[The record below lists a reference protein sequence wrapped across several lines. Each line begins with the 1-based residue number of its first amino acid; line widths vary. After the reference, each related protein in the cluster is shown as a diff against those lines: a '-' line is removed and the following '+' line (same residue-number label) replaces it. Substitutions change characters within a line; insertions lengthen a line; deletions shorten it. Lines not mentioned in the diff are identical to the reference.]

1 MASPKPPQP
10 PSGIKRTPDHS
21 KRFVDIF
28 NNEDCYDFPL
38 CDGEGETIE
47 YTINKTQELLLDG
60 TYNFVIRGNEEDT
73 LYLIKL
79 DDAMRTN
86 LQRCSTKEPLPM
98 EFPHACLAG
107 RKQGTD
113 PLDYLVIS
121 AGEITVSGNVYTINN
136 KSGHFRPHQDTLAY
150 VEHLI
155 NKYFI
160 GVEVTLSEDLLPN
173 TNECLVNL
181 GTEPEPAQGSKK
193 KRKKKKHSSKKRRRS
208 KKRRK
213 SKRRRKIPHKRKT
226 MRGGMLGTGTWKV
239 CAGNSYDSEEEA
251 FRENF
256 NKLIKHWAD
265 AEKEYPPN
273 WILKPTSTSR
283 DILQV
288 FRNSITHEDNCD
300 KSWDDDEHDQF
311 KSRMKESCTD
321 LESVR
326 GRPPRRGVPAA
337 RRRCPPTLRKSINTD
352 RMNDT
357 FPPNQTKGPKT
368 WEELEE

>member
-1 MASPKPPQP
+1 MPSPKPPEP

-21 KRFVDIF
+21 KRFNDIF
-28 NNEDCYDFPL
+28 NNEDCSAWYGAEGEWGKTL
-38 CDGEGETIE
+38 CDGGETRVV
-47 YTINKTQELLLDG
+47 YTINKRQDKRLPDG

-79 DDAMRTN
+79 DDAMRSN
-86 LQRCSTKEPLPM
+86 LQRCSTKEPLPK

-155 NKYFI
+155 NKYFV

-181 GTEPEPAQGSKK
+181 GTEPEPAPGSKK

-226 MRGGMLGTGTWKV
+226 MRGGFG
-239 CAGNSYDSEEEA
+239 
-251 FRENF
+251 
-256 NKLIKHWAD
+256 KLVID
-265 AEKEYPPN
+265 
-273 WILKPTSTSR
+273 
-283 DILQV
+283 
-288 FRNSITHEDNCD
+288 
-300 KSWDDDEHDQF
+300 
-311 KSRMKESCTD
+311 
-321 LESVR
+321 
-326 GRPPRRGVPAA
+326 PR
-337 RRRCPPTLRKSINTD
+337 K
-352 RMNDT
+352 
-357 FPPNQTKGPKT
+357 
-368 WEELEE
+368 

>member
-1 MASPKPPQP
+1 MPSPKPPEP

-28 NNEDCYDFPL
+28 NNEDCYNFPL

-47 YTINKTQELLLDG
+47 YTINETQGKLPDG

-79 DDAMRTN
+79 DDAMRSN
-86 LQRCSTKEPLPM
+86 LQRCSTKEPLPK

-121 AGEITVSGNVYTINN
+121 AGEITVRDNVYTINN

-155 NKYFI
+155 NKYFV

-181 GTEPEPAQGSKK
+181 GTEPEPAPGSKK
-193 KRKKKKHSSKKRRRS
+193 KRKKTKHSSKKRRRS
-208 KKRRK
+208 RKRRK

-226 MRGGMLGTGTWKV
+226 MRGGFG
-239 CAGNSYDSEEEA
+239 
-251 FRENF
+251 
-256 NKLIKHWAD
+256 KLVID
-265 AEKEYPPN
+265 
-273 WILKPTSTSR
+273 
-283 DILQV
+283 
-288 FRNSITHEDNCD
+288 
-300 KSWDDDEHDQF
+300 
-311 KSRMKESCTD
+311 
-321 LESVR
+321 
-326 GRPPRRGVPAA
+326 PR
-337 RRRCPPTLRKSINTD
+337 K
-352 RMNDT
+352 
-357 FPPNQTKGPKT
+357 
-368 WEELEE
+368 